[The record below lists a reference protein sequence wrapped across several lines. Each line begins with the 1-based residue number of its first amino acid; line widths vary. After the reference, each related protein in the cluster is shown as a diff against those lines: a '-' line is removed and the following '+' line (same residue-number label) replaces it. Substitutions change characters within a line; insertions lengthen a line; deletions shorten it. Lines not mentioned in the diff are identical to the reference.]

1 MYDDQCGPRNTIHS
15 QFLGQEIPI
24 FLNLLPESMPKKNKT
39 WKSKKKLEIIFFI
52 YVCNISRLKNA
63 LLGLGVEGDKDGHIG
78 RSRITRVARDR
89 RLRCRE
95 GGREDVVQSDGL
107 LVPAAR
113 CARRCS
119 AVLCCKGTNFP
130 SLSITVLV
138 SAARAGRRRTWH
150 GPQHCDAAPAAVSL
164 SLS

>member
-113 CARRCS
+113 
-119 AVLCCKGTNFP
+119 
-130 SLSITVLV
+130 
-138 SAARAGRRRTWH
+138 
-150 GPQHCDAAPAAVSL
+150 
-164 SLS
+164 